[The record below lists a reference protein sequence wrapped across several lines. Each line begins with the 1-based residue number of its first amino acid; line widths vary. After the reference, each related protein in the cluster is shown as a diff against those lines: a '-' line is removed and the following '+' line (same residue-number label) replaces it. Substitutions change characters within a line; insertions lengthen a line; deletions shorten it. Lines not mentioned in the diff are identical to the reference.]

1 MKSLVIAT
9 TLTLVITTV
18 STSAGADSKFYPAT
32 LCNAIDG
39 ASPSYW
45 TTGAAF
51 NASTTVDRYFVCPV
65 VRDTVRTDGSSWSS
79 LVVTAL
85 NLHPTIWMTCFAAT
99 SYPDDYEFG
108 HVDANQL
115 HPSSDWTDLSF
126 PTISVPSTGYMV
138 LNCRVPRFTGPYP
151 SGLASYRIDE

>member
-9 TLTLVITTV
+9 TLTLVITMV
-18 STSAGADSKFYPAT
+18 STSADADSKFYPAT

-51 NASTTVDRYFVCPV
+51 NASTTVDRYFVCPI
-65 VRDTVRTDGSSWSS
+65 VRDTVRSDGSSWSS

-85 NLHPTIWMTCFAAT
+85 NIHPTIWMSCFAVT
-99 SYPDDYEFG
+99 SYPNDYEFG
-108 HVDANQL
+108 RVNANQL
-115 HPSSDWTDLSF
+115 PPGSDWTDLSF
-126 PTISVPSTGYMV
+126 ATISVPSNGYML
-138 LNCRVPRFTGPYP
+138 LNCRVPRYAGSSG
-151 SGLASYRIDE
+151 SGLASYRVDE